1 MCDGKGLIFASST
14 ACMRSS
20 RASSSGHSP
29 TELGREEVRLRAAN
43 SENTS
48 ALETREENKSK
59 RTKTA
64 RKVRE
69 GGGGGGYREKAM
81 GRLHGKGK
89 GLRMIYGEKRSGNE
103 WRQRFTSSGGRTLAF
118 FRECGRPAGNG
129 SLAAASLE
137 RRPPLPRHAKSL
149 PAPARGLRVRR
160 KRKAARKHIA
170 RLPRPNFRRPRVSTP
185 FVY

>member
-1 MCDGKGLIFASST
+1 MGK
-14 ACMRSS
+14 
-20 RASSSGHSP
+20 ASSSPVRRRACAAAGPAARATVPRNLVAKKS
-29 TELGREEVRLRAAN
+29 RLRAAN

-69 GGGGGGYREKAM
+69 GGEGGGGNREKAM

-170 RLPRPNFRRPRVSTP
+170 RLPRPNFRRPRVSTC